1 MKIFNID
8 NDNLMEADVFLRESD
23 INVNEEIGKL
33 KQKFAMMMEDDLL
46 FEEGRREELWAKY
59 QACIDQTEKELS
71 KIVSSLK

>member
-1 MKIFNID
+1 MKKFNID

-59 QACIDQTEKELS
+59 QACIDQTEMELT
-71 KIVSSLK
+71 KIVFTLK

>member
-1 MKIFNID
+1 MKKFNIS

-23 INVNEEIGKL
+23 INVNEEIGRL

-59 QACIDQTEKELS
+59 QACIDQTEIELT